1 MEQADKNTVEMEK
14 ADLFARAVAAIIDGV
29 IAGVMALVPFVGF
42 IASAAYMLF
51 KEALMY
57 RVTSDEMWKNKSIG
71 KKLMKLEV
79 AYLEGD
85 FVDLAVSAKRNLPLA
100 IGSIIGIIPLLGWVI
115 GPIVGLIV
123 GIIEI
128 ILVLTDNLGHRMGDR
143 WANTQVIMT
152 AEAKKFEADE
162 NIE

>member
-1 MEQADKNTVEMEK
+1 MEQTDKNAVETEK
-14 ADLFARAVAAIIDGV
+14 ADLFARAVAAIIDGL

-57 RVTSDEMWKNKSIG
+57 RITGEEMWKNKSIG

-100 IGSIIGIIPLLGWVI
+100 IGSIIGIIPILGWVI

-123 GIIEI
+123 AIVEI
-128 ILVLTDNLGHRMGDR
+128 ILVLTDKLGHRMGDR
-143 WANTQVIMT
+143 WANTQVIMS
-152 AEAKKFEADE
+152 AEAEKFETDE
-162 NIE
+162 NID